1 MLKLHAFQGKTF
13 ESLLTFWLVW
23 VGLYYWI
30 VSVSVGGPQ
39 AHIRPRQRWH
49 GIVAAHEVHV
59 RRNMEQL
66 RRAVSD
72 TGMRGTYYSSK
83 SMLWFRL
90 EMSSLF
96 ENELKVLKNEYLT
109 MQLGKYLNT
118 DNTQSRTFI
127 SCYLIWR
134 EVISKLSLYQTEQG
148 TLYLRTISLFPF
160 QTYDR
165 DATIIF

>member
-1 MLKLHAFQGKTF
+1 MIVSHKTISHFVSRQKIQGKNCHDSRYPIFVTSWQSQYVSVFYCVFSRSSIPQRKLMLKLHAFQGRTF

-39 AHIRPRQRWH
+39 AHIGPRQRWH

-96 ENELKVLKNEYLT
+96 ENELKVLKNEYIL
-109 MQLGKYLNT
+109 
-118 DNTQSRTFI
+118 
-127 SCYLIWR
+127 
-134 EVISKLSLYQTEQG
+134 
-148 TLYLRTISLFPF
+148 LFS
-160 QTYDR
+160 
-165 DATIIF
+165 